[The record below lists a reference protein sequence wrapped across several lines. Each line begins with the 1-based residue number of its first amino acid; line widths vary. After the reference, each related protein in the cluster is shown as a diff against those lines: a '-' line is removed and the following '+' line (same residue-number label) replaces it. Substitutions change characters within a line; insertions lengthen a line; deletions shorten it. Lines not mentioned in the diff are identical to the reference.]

1 MAIKEDNVN
10 LKRKLKQEEIQ
21 NIKKQKL
28 NLEYA
33 INALRNRKS
42 VSCETLTPDQEQN
55 LTRVSV
61 ECSQK

>member
-33 INALRNRKS
+33 TNALRNRKS
-42 VSCETLTPDQEQN
+42 FSCETLTPDQEQN
-55 LTRVSV
+55 LTRVSA